1 MIESLEGSD
10 FEFLSS
16 DMSLIVMGSAS
27 LMEILAYK
35 VPFLD
40 NALDA
45 VATPLAGLAGVTVV
59 AITLQGT
66 DPAIQ
71 WAFAIIAGGSTS
83 IGIQSATV
91 AGRGLSCGLIGC
103 CKPDF
108 LHGRG
113 YILLLIV
120 LIALLAPFLA
130 LIGILFALSIW
141 SAGGWAQSGL
151 RRDMGTRPQKDES
164 YADDSRQCE
173 RHCDE
178 DLLGCRKFP
187 CVGGPPKGHGL
198 RMDANITTS

>member
-1 MIESLEGSD
+1 MDIDSVRFIMGASTGIGLAAASGFRVFLPPFLLSVWFKLGLMDVDLEGSD

-91 AGRGLSCGLIGC
+91 AGRGLSSVASLGVAN
-103 CKPDF
+103 P
-108 LHGRG
+108 
-113 YILLLIV
+113 ILSMVEDIFSLLIV

-130 LIGILFALSIW
+130 LIGILFALGILVS
-141 SAGGWAQSGL
+141 
-151 RRDMGTRPQKDES
+151 RR
-164 YADDSRQCE
+164 
-173 RHCDE
+173 
-178 DLLGCRKFP
+178 LGPVRTET
-187 CVGGPPKGHGL
+187 GHGH
-198 RMDANITTS
+198 

>member
-1 MIESLEGSD
+1 MDIDSVRFIMGASTGIGLAAASGFRVFLPPFLLSVWFKLGLMDVDLEGSD

-91 AGRGLSCGLIGC
+91 AGRGLSSVASLGVAC
-103 CKPDF
+103 
-108 LHGRG
+108 
-113 YILLLIV
+113 LLYTSD
-120 LIALLAPFLA
+120 A
-130 LIGILFALSIW
+130 
-141 SAGGWAQSGL
+141 
-151 RRDMGTRPQKDES
+151 
-164 YADDSRQCE
+164 ADD
-173 RHCDE
+173 
-178 DLLGCRKFP
+178 
-187 CVGGPPKGHGL
+187 
-198 RMDANITTS
+198 

>member
-1 MIESLEGSD
+1 MDIDSVRFIMGASTGIGLAAASGFRVFLPPFLLSVWFKLGLMDVDLEGSD

-91 AGRGLSCGLIGC
+91 AGRGLSSVASLAVANPIFSTIE
-103 CKPDF
+103 DIF
-108 LHGRG
+108 S
-113 YILLLIV
+113 LLIV

-130 LIGILFALSIW
+130 LIGILFALGILVS
-141 SAGGWAQSGL
+141 
-151 RRDMGTRPQKDES
+151 RR
-164 YADDSRQCE
+164 
-173 RHCDE
+173 
-178 DLLGCRKFP
+178 LGPVRTET
-187 CVGGPPKGHGL
+187 GHGH
-198 RMDANITTS
+198 

>member
-1 MIESLEGSD
+1 MYKRQPFLLSVWFKLGLMDVDLEGSD

-91 AGRGLSCGLIGC
+91 AGRGLSSVASLGVANPIFSMVE
-103 CKPDF
+103 DIF
-108 LHGRG
+108 S
-113 YILLLIV
+113 LLIV

-130 LIGILFALSIW
+130 LIGILFALGILVS
-141 SAGGWAQSGL
+141 
-151 RRDMGTRPQKDES
+151 RR
-164 YADDSRQCE
+164 
-173 RHCDE
+173 
-178 DLLGCRKFP
+178 LGPVRTET
-187 CVGGPPKGHGL
+187 GHGH
-198 RMDANITTS
+198 

>member
-1 MIESLEGSD
+1 MDIDSVRFIMGASTGIGLAAASGFRVFLPPFLLSVWFKLGLMDVDLEGSD

-91 AGRGLSCGLIGC
+91 AGRGLSSVASLGVANPIFSMVE
-103 CKPDF
+103 DIF
-108 LHGRG
+108 S
-113 YILLLIV
+113 LLIV
-120 LIALLAPFLA
+120 LIALLAPFMA
-130 LIGILFALSIW
+130 LIGILFALGI
-141 SAGGWAQSGL
+141 L
-151 RRDMGTRPQKDES
+151 VRRR
-164 YADDSRQCE
+164 
-173 RHCDE
+173 
-178 DLLGCRKFP
+178 LGPVKTE
-187 CVGGPPKGHGL
+187 KGHGH
-198 RMDANITTS
+198 